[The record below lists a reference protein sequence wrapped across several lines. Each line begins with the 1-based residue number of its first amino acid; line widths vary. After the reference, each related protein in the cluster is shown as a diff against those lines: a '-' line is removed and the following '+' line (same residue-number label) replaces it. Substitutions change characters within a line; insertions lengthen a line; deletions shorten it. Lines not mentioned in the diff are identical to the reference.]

1 MIATRAATTAR
12 ARLRSS
18 RPRLEAIDRS
28 EAALL
33 SLGTLASGLL
43 AYGFNVVAARAL
55 GPETF
60 GAVGALW
67 AGMFLISVLLFRP
80 LEQAVSRAVADQV
93 ARGGDARQPVRS
105 IAKIGVLVT
114 LAACA
119 ACVAA
124 WEPLTDG
131 LFAGHAV
138 LTAALVAGVAGY
150 ALSYFVRGLTSGVR
164 WFGGYGLVLLAD
176 GGIRFVLAIPLL
188 VWASPAIAGV
198 AIAAAAGGGA
208 LAPLLSRKRTAF
220 RRLEGEPGAEL
231 RVGAA
236 LRFAAPAAVI
246 AGSEQVLLSGGPLL
260 VLIAGGQGA
269 ALAAGVLFAATLL
282 MRAPV
287 FLFQGVAASLLPNL
301 TTFRATG
308 NEAALHRATVRT
320 ALALSGFAAV
330 LVAGALACGP
340 FAMELMYGE
349 GFDAS
354 RLGLALLALGIGA
367 FLAAS
372 TFCQAALARDQA
384 GRAAIA
390 WSIAAFVFVALELS
404 LDGAAFDRVSIAFAV
419 ASLVAAAQLMAI
431 LWKGRAA

>member
-1 MIATRAATTAR
+1 VNATRAATAR

-33 SLGTLASGLL
+33 SLGTLASGVL

-67 AGMFLISVLLFRP
+67 AGMFLLAVLLFRP

-93 ARGGDARQPVRS
+93 ARGGDARPAARS
-105 IAKIGVLVT
+105 VAKVGAVVT
-114 LAACA
+114 ILACGACF
-119 ACVAA
+119 AA
-124 WEPLTDG
+124 WGPLTYG

-138 LTAALVAGVAGY
+138 LTVALVAGVAGY
-150 ALSYFVRGLTSGVR
+150 ALSYYVRGLTSGVR

-176 GGIRFVLAIPLL
+176 GAIRFLLALPLL
-188 VWASPAIAGV
+188 VWASPAIAAV
-198 AIAAAAGGGA
+198 AIAAAAAGGA
-208 LAPLLSRKRTAF
+208 FAPFLTRRRSAL
-220 RRLEGEPGAEL
+220 RRLEGEPSGDFAA
-231 RVGAA
+231 GAA

-260 VLIAGGQGA
+260 VLIVGGEGA
-269 ALAAGVLFAATLL
+269 AAAAGVLFAATLL

-308 NEAALHRATVRT
+308 NEAALHRATMRT
-320 ALALSGFAAV
+320 ALVLSGFAAV
-330 LVAGALACGP
+330 IVVGALACGP
-340 FAMELMYGE
+340 WAMNLMYGD
-349 GFDAS
+349 GFDAT
-354 RLGLALLALGIGA
+354 RLGLALLGLGIGG

-372 TFCQAALARDQA
+372 TFSQAVLARDQA
-384 GRAAIA
+384 GRAALA
-390 WSIAAFVFVALELS
+390 WSVAAVVFVVLQLS
-404 LDGAAFDRVSIAFAV
+404 VDGTPFHRVSLAFAF

-431 LWKGRAA
+431 VWKGRVV

>member
-1 MIATRAATTAR
+1 
-12 ARLRSS
+12 
-18 RPRLEAIDRS
+18 
-28 EAALL
+28 
-33 SLGTLASGLL
+33 
-43 AYGFNVVAARAL
+43 
-55 GPETF
+55 
-60 GAVGALW
+60 
-67 AGMFLISVLLFRP
+67 
-80 LEQAVSRAVADQV
+80 
-93 ARGGDARQPVRS
+93 
-105 IAKIGVLVT
+105 
-114 LAACA
+114 
-119 ACVAA
+119 
-124 WEPLTDG
+124 
-131 LFAGHAV
+131 
-138 LTAALVAGVAGY
+138 VAGVAGY